1 MMNAKMM
8 EKVNN
13 LRAMIGENGVCYD
26 ELERMTYRNESVPSI
41 STLRKY
47 GLLKVVRE
55 EKYESTMTEEEWD
68 NYNMYYDYHADEW
81 NWNEEREL
89 YVCSEIIRFYGIG

>member
-13 LRAMIGENGVCYD
+13 LRAMIGENGVTYN
-26 ELERMTYRNESVPSI
+26 ELERMTYRNDSVPSI

-55 EKYESTMTEEEWD
+55 EEYEDTMTEEEWD
-68 NYNMYYDYHADEW
+68 NHDMCYDYYSSEW

-89 YVCSEIIRFYGIG
+89 YVYSEIIRFYGIG